1 MSVTHSKNKIQD
13 KTQGTTQVSGWS
25 LREISQVYDTP
36 LLDLIHQAALVH
48 RKNFDSRRVQL
59 CTLLSVKTGRCP
71 EDCAYCPQS
80 AHYNTFVEPQ
90 KLLKLNEVVSSAKVA
105 KKNGATRFCMGAA
118 WKSMDNSSDFDSI
131 LQMIH
136 SVSELGLEVC
146 CSMGMLNEEQA
157 VQLKQAGLYAY
168 NHNLDTGEE
177 HYKNIITTRSY
188 QDRLETIKHIT
199 KAGISLCCGGILGLG
214 ESREDRISL
223 IHTLASLETPPE
235 SVPINALVPVEGTPL
250 GDRPRVSIWE
260 MVRMIGTVRIVLP
273 KSMVRLS
280 AGRLFFS
287 GAEQALCF
295 LAGANSIFLGDKLL
309 TTPNND
315 ENQDRQ
321 LMDLLSL
328 YDQKSTQRA

>member
-328 YDQKSTQRA
+328 YDQKSTQRV

>member
-118 WKSMDNSSDFDSI
+118 WKSMGNSPDFDSI

-146 CSMGMLNEEQA
+146 CSMGMLNEKQA

-328 YDQKSTQRA
+328 YDQKSTQRV